1 MADARERT
9 GPLRSGHRLQTVVPM
24 SHVRALRGISSG
36 IEYDADVPMNFDPAD
51 GRPVE
56 MVLDIARRRR
66 LPGRVPQ
73 LLDRW
78 LLKRGERVVAVNTG
92 SAKKNIRRRC
102 GICCRS
108 RR

>member
-66 LPGRVPQ
+66 LPGR
-73 LLDRW
+73 D
-78 LLKRGERVVAVNTG
+78 
-92 SAKKNIRRRC
+92 SAIARSRAAETRRARRR
-102 GICCRS
+102 GQYRFGQKKYPPAL
-108 RR
+108 RHLL